1 MLYIYMRRP
10 AQGQTSLHGA
20 QAARRAGENPLL
32 HTRQRVTLTL
42 NLENYR
48 KEERTGMTVNNVNAL
63 GSLGTVQGSQASAKP
78 DEAVQDRFDKLM
90 DKVSGQ
96 LASLNKSQ
104 TGGAQTQ
111 PAKQTIVSNAQDLV
125 QPKDMVKTDNAV
137 QTADTGKTG
146 ETSMDDAKS
155 AVKQDGNGETS
166 EVRDGNAQDAEAR
179 EDVEEAAEE
188 LVDEVSDVMD
198 VPREKVE
205 EAMEILGLTAVD
217 LFDPA
222 NLKQLLLALTDSSD
236 ELSLVTDE
244 TLYGNLQDLFQTVND
259 MLGTLQEELGLDADE
274 LEALLA
280 QISAEKQSVETQ
292 EPVMTP
298 GLEEPEVSVE
308 GMKDYAVTV
317 EKEGGTV
324 QVKVTVDDASG
335 QKHVS
340 EQMTD
345 TAKPEVEPLTKKGNA
360 GDTGKGESDAGQN
373 AGNAFLQNLTGRT
386 GEVEAPVERP
396 VYTQPE
402 TNQIMDQIVEYMKI
416 NIKPETQELEMQLH
430 PASLGTVHVQLA
442 AKDGVIT
449 AQFAAQNETVKAVL
463 ETQLIQLKE
472 QFEEQGIKVEAVE
485 VTVANHAY
493 GQQFGSEQEAANQE
507 NEGAKKNA
515 RRINLN
521 LDEMA
526 EEGLEELD
534 DSERIAVEMM
544 QANGSTVDYM
554 A

>member
-1 MLYIYMRRP
+1 
-10 AQGQTSLHGA
+10 
-20 QAARRAGENPLL
+20 
-32 HTRQRVTLTL
+32 
-42 NLENYR
+42 
-48 KEERTGMTVNNVNAL
+48 
-63 GSLGTVQGSQASAKP
+63 
-78 DEAVQDRFDKLM
+78 
-90 DKVSGQ
+90 
-96 LASLNKSQ
+96 
-104 TGGAQTQ
+104 
-111 PAKQTIVSNAQDLV
+111 
-125 QPKDMVKTDNAV
+125 
-137 QTADTGKTG
+137 
-146 ETSMDDAKS
+146 
-155 AVKQDGNGETS
+155 
-166 EVRDGNAQDAEAR
+166 
-179 EDVEEAAEE
+179 
-188 LVDEVSDVMD
+188 
-198 VPREKVE
+198 
-205 EAMEILGLTAVD
+205 
-217 LFDPA
+217 
-222 NLKQLLLALTDSSD
+222 
-236 ELSLVTDE
+236 
-244 TLYGNLQDLFQTVND
+244 
-259 MLGTLQEELGLDADE
+259 
-274 LEALLA
+274 
-280 QISAEKQSVETQ
+280 
-292 EPVMTP
+292 
-298 GLEEPEVSVE
+298 
-308 GMKDYAVTV
+308 
-317 EKEGGTV
+317 V

-345 TAKPEVEPLTKKGNA
+345 TAKPEVEPLTKKGDA

-386 GEVEAPVERP
+386 AEVEAPVERP

-416 NIKPETQELEMQLH
+416 NIRPETQELEMQLH

>member
-1 MLYIYMRRP
+1 
-10 AQGQTSLHGA
+10 
-20 QAARRAGENPLL
+20 
-32 HTRQRVTLTL
+32 
-42 NLENYR
+42 
-48 KEERTGMTVNNVNAL
+48 MTVNNVNAL
-63 GSLGTVQGSQASAKP
+63 GSLGTVQGSQTSVKP
-78 DEAVQDRFDKLM
+78 EEIVQERFDKLM
-90 DKVSGQ
+90 DKMSGQ
-96 LASLNKSQ
+96 LTAMNKSQ
-104 TGGAQTQ
+104 TGAVQAQAT
-111 PAKQTIVSNAQDLV
+111 KQAAAGTVQEMA
-125 QPKDMVKTDNAV
+125 QPKETAKTDNAA
-137 QTADTGKTG
+137 QAAEPQKPEEAPAEDAKDATTQDGKG
-146 ETSMDDAKS
+146 ETS
-155 AVKQDGNGETS
+155 AVQDE
-166 EVRDGNAQDAEAR
+166 NAQDAEVR
-179 EDVEEAAEE
+179 EDVETAAAE
-188 LVDEVSDVMD
+188 LVEEVSNVMD
-198 VPREKVE
+198 IPLEKVE

-222 NLKQLLLALTDSSD
+222 NLKQLLLTLTDSAD
-236 ELSLVTDE
+236 ELTLVTDE
-244 TLYGNLQDLFQTVND
+244 TLYGNLQELFQTAND
-259 MLGTLQEELGLDADE
+259 TLGTLQEELGLDADE
-274 LEALLA
+274 LKALLSE
-280 QISAEKQSVETQ
+280 ISAEEKQPVETQ

-298 GLEEPEVSVE
+298 VAEKPEVSVE

-317 EKEGGTV
+317 EKDGGTV

-345 TAKPEVEPLTKKGNA
+345 TAKPEVEPFAKKENA
-360 GDTGKGESDAGQN
+360 ADTGKGESDAGQN
-373 AGNAFLQNLTGRT
+373 AGHTFLQNLTGHT
-386 GEVEAPVERP
+386 EEVEAPVERP

-463 ETQLIQLKE
+463 ETQMIQLKE

-493 GQQFGSEQEAANQE
+493 GEQFGNEQEAADQE
-507 NEGAKKNA
+507 NGNAKKNA
-515 RRINLN
+515 RRISLN
-521 LDEMA
+521 LDEMD

-544 QANGSTVDYM
+544 QANGNTVDYM